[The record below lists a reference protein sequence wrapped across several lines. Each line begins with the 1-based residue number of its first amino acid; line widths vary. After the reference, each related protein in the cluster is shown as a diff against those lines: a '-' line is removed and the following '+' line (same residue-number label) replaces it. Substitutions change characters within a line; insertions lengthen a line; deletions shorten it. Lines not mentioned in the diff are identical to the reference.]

1 MFLQLA
7 RKLQLYNVENVNSP
21 GSCFCGFGD
30 QVENKNFIPKQLE
43 MIHLDVTPSVLR
55 VEMIYRSATPEIC
68 VRGTTCAEQKHDLGN
83 QTEALVQHRHF
94 TP

>member
-1 MFLQLA
+1 
-7 RKLQLYNVENVNSP
+7 
-21 GSCFCGFGD
+21 
-30 QVENKNFIPKQLE
+30 

-94 TP
+94 PP